1 MERSPSAKADEAR
14 AADFPSDDIDY
25 QPPCTPKGP
34 HIGGA
39 LTGSVNNN
47 NSNETS
53 SITSFLLIGKLKTVV
68 NEVLYNLENHSNQY
82 DIDEFIAVT
91 EDCLRALKTV
101 KVERRIEARRMNL
114 SMRTQGIPAGNALT
128 TPSNRDSA
136 DPAEDTVRAAASC
149 GAAGGGGQGPQNY
162 KAALLKQKRPSPKHS
177 PVRSAENQT
186 RGDVEASRYAS
197 ALRGEERQ
205 RQAEERRFDLMQEIK
220 QKSELSDARS
230 LRAKARREEAER
242 KQREETQDRMENGV
256 RRAEEARRQTREKA
270 QRAHSRVDEV
280 LLTKELQQQ
289 NKALMLD
296 KKMSEVEHN
305 QEQMREKLQKQA
317 QERQEAVRAAAE
329 RRRNLSQERQEKQ
342 QQREQHRLD
351 NLRRVDEQ
359 KKQEQELKQQ
369 KAKEWV
375 KKVHRH
381 HVDAE
386 AEAEALSRKTEEK
399 FQQSAQLLEEQREKR
414 QQKLERQD
422 RKLREAKERRDKEL
436 DTRPTLA
443 EMMPRLSNQ
452 EEEQCAA
459 RLTRL
464 STTSAHHAK
473 VFVDTYQKTS
483 TQSTKDLNRSRLRAI
498 FSRLAAAVATPSLS
512 QCKHPLNE
520 INASPLTDIDY
531 EYVRYFNGCET
542 LVKVLV
548 EARKARDFGILRQTT
563 DILQAWFVDEKEGKE
578 NVIYFIK
585 GGCAMLLVL
594 YLADEAKT
602 LRLQHNP
609 EALRC
614 GMEILGVCLERISVE
629 AQSTTKL
636 VSVRDQLLNDMDV
649 AGVDRICIAVLQT
662 SNEEEDLQL
671 AYTTLCIIHTEL
683 GVLTR
688 RKGDVK
694 KQWFQQ
700 VTTALF
706 TLLQNMLTPG
716 GLPLQENGPSLSCD
730 RVTILFC
737 LFRTLNTLA
746 RWQLAML
753 QELLHD
759 SAADIA
765 ATLGT
770 TTEGENIVTRP
781 ASGSSTAMVITRTEL
796 FHVLNGLFMY
806 IHGHLDDMEVI
817 PAGEDTSNNGGGGSA
832 NGPHGRAAQGSFA
845 EALQFGV
852 TLNAFPVFPCDSAAD
867 PGESLKPGGRQ
878 YHLRATLHECILLVG
893 YLCFDDAALQDMM
906 GWGKGKPLLGNIL
919 SVLPVTYFSNARHI
933 LFPTVLAAILQN
945 HRNALIVREEM
956 SLAELR
962 QFIQQEYELL
972 TKKAKI
978 YAQEHHKQLLAH
990 KMETDPRFAL
1000 RMKLQGKSWVD
1011 MADDDSLPTTPRSS
1025 ETTSTTPAVEKE
1037 KLCQVLRAT
1046 SLNPCNF
1053 FKLERRLPISYWP
1066 AVMDELE
1073 KLQQM

>member
-1 MERSPSAKADEAR
+1 MTDRSPSAKTDEAR
-14 AADFPSDDIDY
+14 AVDLIADDADY
-25 QPPCTPKGP
+25 QPPCTPKGS
-34 HIGGA
+34 HTGGA
-39 LTGSVNNN
+39 LNASSINNN
-47 NSNETS
+47 EGN
-53 SITSFLLIGKLKTVV
+53 SITSFLLVGKLKTVV

-82 DIDEFIAVT
+82 DVDEFIAVT

-114 SMRTQGIPAGNALT
+114 SMRNQGGPTPNVLT
-128 TPSNRDSA
+128 SPSNRDSA
-136 DPAEDTVRAAASC
+136 DPVEDAARSATN
-149 GAAGGGGQGPQNY
+149 AGNQSPQNY

-177 PVRSAENQT
+177 PSRSAENQT

-197 ALRGEERQ
+197 ALRAEERQ
-205 RQAEERRFDLMQEIK
+205 RQAEERRFDFLQEIK

-230 LRAKARREEAER
+230 LRAKTRREEAER

-280 LLTKELQQQ
+280 ILTKELQQQ

-296 KKMSEVEHN
+296 KKMSDVEHN
-305 QEQMREKLQKQA
+305 QEQMREKLHKQA

-329 RRRNLSQERQEKQ
+329 RRRNLSQERLEKQ

-351 NLRRVDEQ
+351 NLRRIDEQ

-369 KAKEWV
+369 KAKKWEKRV
-375 KKVHRH
+375 QQH
-381 HVDAE
+381 HVDAT

-422 RKLREAKERRDKEL
+422 QKLREAKERRDREL
-436 DTRPTLA
+436 EARPTLA

-452 EEEQCAA
+452 EEEQQAA

-464 STTSAHHAK
+464 SSTSAQRAK
-473 VFVDTYQKTS
+473 VFSDTYQKMS
-483 TQSTKDLNRSRLRAI
+483 TQSTRDLNRSRLRAV
-498 FSRLAAAVATPSLS
+498 FSRLAAAVATPSMA

-520 INASPLTDIDY
+520 INSTALTDSDY
-531 EYVRYFNGCET
+531 EYVRYFNAFET
-542 LVKVLV
+542 LLKVLV
-548 EARKARDFGILRQTT
+548 EARKARDLGVLRQTT
-563 DILQAWFVDEKEGKE
+563 DILQSWFVDEKEGRE

-585 GGCAMLLVL
+585 SGCAVLLVL
-594 YLADEAKT
+594 YLADEART

-614 GMEILGVCLERISVE
+614 GMEILGICLERISAE
-629 AQSTTKL
+629 AQNASKL
-636 VSVRDQLLNDMDV
+636 ASVRDQLLNDMDV
-649 AGVDRICIAVLQT
+649 AGVDRICLAVLQT
-662 SNEEEDLQL
+662 SSEEEDLQL
-671 AYTTLCIIHTEL
+671 AYTALCIIHTEL

-716 GLPLQENGPSLSCD
+716 GSPLQENDPSLSCD

-746 RWQLAML
+746 RWQLTTL

-759 SAADIA
+759 STADIA

-770 TTEGENIVTRP
+770 TTEGESAVARMP
-781 ASGSSTAMVITRTEL
+781 SADFSTTVITRTEL

-806 IHGHLDDMEVI
+806 IHGHLDDMETI
-817 PAGEDTSNNGGGGSA
+817 PAGEDGGGGGGA
-832 NGPHGRAAQGSFA
+832 NKTALGSFG

-852 TLNAFPVFPCDSAAD
+852 TLNVFPVFPCDAAAGL
-867 PGESLKPGGRQ
+867 GESLRPGGAH

-893 YLCFDDAALQDMM
+893 YLCFDDAPLQDMM
-906 GWGKGKPLLGNIL
+906 GWGKGRPLLGNIL
-919 SVLPVTYFSNARHI
+919 HVLPITYFSNARHI
-933 LFPTVLAAILQN
+933 LFPTVLAAMLQN
-945 HRNALIVREEM
+945 QRNALIVREEM
-956 SLAELR
+956 SISELQ
-962 QFIQQEYELL
+962 QFMQQEYEPL
-972 TKKAKI
+972 TKKAKT
-978 YAQEHHKQLLAH
+978 YAQERHKQLLAH

-1011 MADDDSLPTTPRSS
+1011 MADDDSPPTTPRSS

-1037 KLCQVLRAT
+1037 KLCKTFRAT
-1046 SLNPCNF
+1046 SLNPSNF

-1066 AVMDELE
+1066 AVMDQLE
-1073 KLQQM
+1073 KLEHM

>member
-1 MERSPSAKADEAR
+1 MSNRSPSVRTDEAQGV
-14 AADFPSDDIDY
+14 DFVSDDVEY
-25 QPPCTPKGP
+25 QPPCTPKGS
-34 HIGGA
+34 HLGGA
-39 LTGSVNNN
+39 PNGTI
-47 NSNETS
+47 SNEGNAF
-53 SITSFLLIGKLKTVV
+53 TSFLLIGKLKTVV

-82 DIDEFIAVT
+82 DVDEFIAVT
-91 EDCLRALKTV
+91 EDCLRALRTV
-101 KVERRIEARRMNL
+101 KVERRIEARRMTL
-114 SMRTQGIPAGNALT
+114 SMRNQGSPTANILS

-136 DPAEDTVRAAASC
+136 EPGEETARSVA
-149 GAAGGGGQGPQNY
+149 GAGSQGPQNY
-162 KAALLKQKRPSPKHS
+162 KAALLKPKRPSPKHS
-177 PVRSAENQT
+177 PIRSTENQT

-205 RQAEERRFDLMQEIK
+205 RQAEERRFDLMQEMK

-230 LRAKARREEAER
+230 IRAKARREEAER
-242 KQREETQDRMENGV
+242 KQRVETQDRMEGGV

-270 QRAHSRVDEV
+270 QRAHSHVDEV

-289 NKALMLD
+289 NKVLMLE

-305 QEQMREKLQKQA
+305 QEQMREKLQRQA

-329 RRRNLSQERQEKQ
+329 RRRNLSQERLEKQ

-351 NLRRVDEQ
+351 NLRRVDEE

-369 KAKEWV
+369 KAKEWE
-375 KKVHRH
+375 KKVQQH
-381 HVDAE
+381 HVDAT

-414 QQKLERQD
+414 QQKLERQEL
-422 RKLREAKERRDKEL
+422 KLREAKKRRDEEL
-436 DTRPTLA
+436 EARPTLA
-443 EMMPRLSNQ
+443 EMMPQLSNQ
-452 EEEQCAA
+452 EEEQQAA
-459 RLTRL
+459 RLSRL
-464 STTSAHHAK
+464 STTSAQHAK
-473 VFVDTYQKTS
+473 VFADKYQKMS
-483 TQSTKDLNRSRLRAI
+483 TQSTKDLNRSRLRAV
-498 FSRLAAAVATPSLS
+498 FSRLSAAVATPSVT

-520 INASPLTDIDY
+520 INSAAFTDVDY
-531 EYVRYFNGCET
+531 EYVRYFNAFET
-542 LVKVLV
+542 LIKVLV
-548 EARKARDFGILRQTT
+548 EARKARDFTVLRQTT
-563 DILQAWFVDEKEGKE
+563 DILQSWFVDEKQGRE

-585 GGCAMLLVL
+585 SGCAVLLVL
-594 YLADEAKT
+594 YLADETRT
-602 LRLQHNP
+602 LRREQNP

-614 GMEILGVCLERISVE
+614 GMEIFGICLERICAD
-629 AQSTTKL
+629 AQTATKL
-636 VSVRDQLLNDMDV
+636 VPVRDQLLKDMDM
-649 AGVDRICIAVLQT
+649 AGLDRICVAILRM

-671 AYTTLCIIHTEL
+671 AYTALCIIHTEL

-688 RKGDVK
+688 RKGEVK

-716 GLPLQENGPSLSCD
+716 GSPLQEKDSSLSCD

-746 RWQLAML
+746 RWQLVML

-759 SAADIA
+759 GSADTA
-765 ATLGT
+765 ATLGAT
-770 TTEGENIVTRP
+770 TAAEGENIVARAP
-781 ASGSSTAMVITRTEL
+781 SADSSAVVITRTEL
-796 FHVLNGLFMY
+796 FHVLNGLFRY
-806 IHGHLDDMEVI
+806 IHGHLDDMEVVP
-817 PAGEDTSNNGGGGSA
+817 PASEDAGSGA
-832 NGPHGRAAQGSFA
+832 SGKDALGSFA

-852 TLNAFPVFPCDSAAD
+852 TLNAFPVFPGAAAAD
-867 PGESLKPGGRQ
+867 PGVSMKPGGKH

-893 YLCFDDAALQDMM
+893 YLCFDDAPLQDMM
-906 GWGKGKPLLGNIL
+906 GWGKDKPLLGNML
-919 SVLPVTYFSNARHI
+919 RVLPITYFSHARHI
-933 LFPTVLAAILQN
+933 LFPTVLSALLQN

-962 QFIQQEYELL
+962 LFVQQEYEPL
-972 TKKAKI
+972 TKKAKM
-978 YAQEHHKQLLAH
+978 YAQAHHKQLLAH

-1011 MADDDSLPTTPRSS
+1011 MEDDDSLPGTPRSS
-1025 ETTSTTPAVEKE
+1025 ETTSTTPVVEKE
-1037 KLCQVLRAT
+1037 NLCKGLRAT
-1046 SLNPCNF
+1046 SMNPSNY

-1066 AVMDELE
+1066 GVMDLLE